1 MFFCQHSCR
10 ADEIPVVPSV
20 KIRIGRTKCQLLPLS
35 LLVLGGRNTSC
46 HLCQNS
52 YRADKVPVSPSVITR
67 FGWTKHQLLPL
78 PLLVLGGQNTSCSIF
93 PVSLFPVTYPL
104 YSCHP
109 EPLLRRILTIPRAQF
124 LGHSDTVW
132 MASSHHGCLKITPQR
147 LPPLFRRGQ
156 GGETV

>member
-10 ADEIPVVPSV
+10 ADDIRAPPSV
-20 KIRIGRTKCQLLPLS
+20 KIRIGRSNYQLPPLS

-67 FGWTKHQLLPL
+67 FGWTKHQLLHL
-78 PLLVLGGQNTSCSIF
+78 SCS
-93 PVSLFPVTYPL
+93 LFSVTYPL

>member
-10 ADEIPVVPSV
+10 ADDIRAPPSV
-20 KIRIGRTKCQLLPLS
+20 KIRIGRSNYQLPPLS

-67 FGWTKHQLLPL
+67 FGWTKHQLLHL
-78 PLLVLGGQNTSCSIF
+78 SC
-93 PVSLFPVTYPL
+93 SLFPVTYPL